1 MARVSNLTGDS
12 ANAMAAIRSAV
23 RSYRASEAPAKD
35 LVNTFFNVLNQQL
48 DSTGILVNGLVEIF
62 DDEDKKQ
69 GLLQAWNSFKVEVR
83 IFLHNHRSLCANVS
97 MS

>member
-1 MARVSNLTGDS
+1 MARASNLTGDS

-48 DSTGILVNGLVEIF
+48 DPTGLLVNGLVDLF
-62 DDEDKKQ
+62 DDEDKRQ
-69 GLLQAWNSFKVEVR
+69 GLLQAWNSFRVKV
-83 IFLHNHRSLCANVS
+83 SLFA
-97 MS
+97 